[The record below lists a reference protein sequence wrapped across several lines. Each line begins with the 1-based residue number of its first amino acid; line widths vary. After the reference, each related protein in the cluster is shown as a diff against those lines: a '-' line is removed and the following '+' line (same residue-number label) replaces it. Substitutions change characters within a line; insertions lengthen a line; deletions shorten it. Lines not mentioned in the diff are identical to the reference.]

1 MSCDVDIDVEE
12 EEDADVDVNFEEL
25 EGNYLQIAGKDT
37 LSFTD
42 QFIVSFVL
50 AESDYRKT

>member
-12 EEDADVDVNFEEL
+12 DADVDVDFEEL

-50 AESDYRKT
+50 AESDFRKT